1 MTDKEIKRLMAEKI
15 RSLGGEVDE
24 RATFRDISKA
34 ARQVGLGFARSGFE
48 RMAFLRILG
57 MAPVAPPEPRRHSEW
72 KPAPHPR
79 LADIQKAQP
88 KLWTPGGIGNG
99 MERVN
104 GYGRGQ

>member
-24 RATFRDISKA
+24 NGTFRDIAKA
-34 ARQVGLGFARSGFE
+34 ARQAGLESARSGFE
-48 RMAFLRILG
+48 RLAFMRILG
-57 MAPVAPPEPRRHSEW
+57 VAPVAAPEPRKHKEW

-88 KLWTPGGIGNG
+88 KLWTPGGVGNG
-99 MERVN
+99 AERHEKI
-104 GYGRGQ
+104 GRDR